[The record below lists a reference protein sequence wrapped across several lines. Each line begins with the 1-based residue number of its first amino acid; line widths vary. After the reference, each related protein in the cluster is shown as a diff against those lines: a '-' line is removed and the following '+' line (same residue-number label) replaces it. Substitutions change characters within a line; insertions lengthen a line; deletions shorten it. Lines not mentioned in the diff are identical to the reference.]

1 MPPPFVSPALPI
13 LTSPPSATILL
24 AHAKTQTVSQKRLEN
39 YLAATHTPNLD
50 LSDRFDPS
58 SRRLR
63 SPATKPSG
71 GGADTPR
78 DLHARVK
85 ILEIYTLHVLPRNNE
100 WAYAHEFIS
109 MSAVLDDER
118 REAFLQALQS
128 LQDDERDAEQRAREE
143 RLRQEERIRR
153 DAEEARRLR
162 GENEERERRRLE
174 EERAARR
181 RAASETTTT
190 EGDYGVETAASEG
203 ARRQVPGQPKSA
215 TTRPPPTRKGKAVAV
230 GPPPSLG
237 KRATMVFHNLRA
249 LVDQMSASV
258 RMTNPFV
265 LYRTLAFVI
274 GLLLMFSRKSIRE
287 RVARVLGT
295 SWDKIRTT
303 AGMGVKVSYI

>member
-1 MPPPFVSPALPI
+1 M
-13 LTSPPSATILL
+13 
-24 AHAKTQTVSQKRLEN
+24 
-39 YLAATHTPNLD
+39 
-50 LSDRFDPS
+50 
-58 SRRLR
+58 
-63 SPATKPSG
+63 
-71 GGADTPR
+71 
-78 DLHARVK
+78 
-85 ILEIYTLHVLPRNNE
+85 LPRNNE

-128 LQDDERDAEQRAREE
+128 LQDDEREAEQRAREE

-181 RAASETTTT
+181 RGASETTTTT
-190 EGDYGVETAASEG
+190 EGDYGVETAASPSEG
-203 ARRQVPGQPKSA
+203 ARRQVPGQPKST
-215 TTRPPPTRKGKAVAV
+215 TTRPPTTRKGKAVAV
-230 GPPPSLG
+230 GPPSLG

-295 SWDKIRTT
+295 GWDKVRTT